1 MLKWVNSFM
10 AGNNLQQAL
19 EELTV
24 FIEGKRRVYEQYP
37 DPGLKEVLDIACD
50 ERDKILTQ
58 LQGWG

>member
-1 MLKWVNSFM
+1 M

-19 EELTV
+19 EGLTV

-37 DPGLKEVLDIACD
+37 DPKLKEVLDIACD

-58 LQGWG
+58 LQGRG